1 MSEDDLKARID
12 KARGDYENRHRPKG
26 RNATHGAAGAALFHA
41 FQLVASVLVGLGIG
55 FAIDK
60 FAGTGPWG
68 MLIFLVFGVIAGFR
82 SIIRSAQALTH
93 QAMTAETMKQDES
106 TGSEGSD
113 QPPSGG
119 EQARDRD

>member
-12 KARGDYENRHRPKG
+12 KARSDYENRHRPKG

-82 SIIRSAQALTH
+82 SIIRSAQI
-93 QAMTAETMKQDES
+93 MTAEAMKQTTDAG
-106 TGSEGSD
+106 TEGSD